1 MATIKQ
7 IASEAGVSPAT
18 VSRVLNNDLTLSV
31 SEETRSRIFSIAEQ
45 LQYKPARLK
54 RMKQDKLRSTLRI
67 GLVMWATLED
77 EHSDPYFGS
86 IRCGIETRCE
96 ELGIGIDKVI
106 RGVLKTEP
114 TTPINE
120 LDGLIAV
127 GSVDEQEIA
136 RLYPRKD
143 RMIFVNHDLTPD
155 DCDSVQLNF
164 AQAMKE
170 VLRHLYE
177 LGHEEIGF
185 IGGGSDPGLLRDEG
199 QHEDQRTRIFAELQ
213 KKRGIY
219 KPELMY
225 LADWS
230 SNGGYE
236 TMLRMLDDGHRP
248 TACFIASDPMAVG
261 ALRALHEKGLRV
273 PEDMAIIG
281 FDDIEVSAFL
291 TPPLTTVRVH
301 TELMGRTAV
310 QLLLERVEGRDITSH
325 ITINTK
331 LIVRESSG
339 SIIGK

>member
-18 VSRVLNNDLTLSV
+18 VSRVLNNDLSLSV

-54 RMKQDKLRSTLRI
+54 RMKQDQLISTI
-67 GLVMWATLED
+67 KVGLVMWSTLED
-77 EHSDPYFGS
+77 EHSDPYFGA
-86 IRCGIETRCE
+86 IRRGIETRCE

-106 RGVLKTEP
+106 RGVLKSEV
-114 TTPINE
+114 TPLTE
-120 LDGLIAV
+120 LDGLIVV
-127 GSVDEQEIA
+127 GSVDEQEVY
-136 RLYPRKD
+136 RLYPHKD
-143 RMIFVNHDLTPD
+143 RVIFVNHDQTPD

-164 AQAMKE
+164 GQAMKE

-177 LGHEEIGF
+177 LGHTEIGF
-185 IGGGSDPGLLRDEG
+185 IGGSSNPDQHREDG
-199 QHEDQRTRIFAELQ
+199 QHEDPRTRLFSELQ
-213 KKRGIY
+213 QKRGIY
-219 KPELMY
+219 NPELIY

-230 SNGGYE
+230 SNSGYE
-236 TMLRMLDDGHRP
+236 AMLRMLDDGHRP
-248 TACFIASDPMAVG
+248 TACFVASDPMAVG
-261 ALRALHEKGLRV
+261 ALRALHERGLRV
-273 PEDMAIIG
+273 PEDMAVIG

-310 QLLLERVEGRDITSH
+310 QLLLERVEGREITSH

-339 SIIGK
+339 TSR

>member
-18 VSRVLNNDLTLSV
+18 VSRVLNNDLSLSV

-54 RMKQDKLRSTLRI
+54 RMKQDQLLSTLKI
-67 GLVMWATLED
+67 GLVMWSTLED
-77 EHSDPYFGS
+77 EHSDPYFGA
-86 IRCGIETRCE
+86 IRRGIETRCE
-96 ELGIGIDKVI
+96 ELGIGIDKVV
-106 RGVLKTEP
+106 RGVLKTEH
-114 TTPINE
+114 TPLTE
-120 LDGLIAV
+120 LDGLIVV
-127 GSVDEQEIA
+127 GSVDDQEIN
-136 RLYPRKD
+136 RLYPHKERV
-143 RMIFVNHDLTPD
+143 IYVNHDETPD

-177 LGHEEIGF
+177 LGHADIGF
-185 IGGGSDPGLLRDEG
+185 IGGSSNPVVQREDGK
-199 QHEDQRTRIFAELQ
+199 HEDQRTAIFAELQ
-213 KKRGIY
+213 QKRGIY
-219 KPELMY
+219 NPALMY

-236 TMLRMLDDGHRP
+236 TMVRMLDDGHRP
-248 TACFIASDPMAVG
+248 SACFVASDPMAVG
-261 ALRALHEKGLRV
+261 ALRALHERGIQV
-273 PEDMAIIG
+273 PEDMAVIG

-301 TELMGRTAV
+301 TELMGQAAV
-310 QLLLERVEGRDITSH
+310 QLLLERVEGREVTSH

-339 SIIGK
+339 SSR

>member
-31 SEETRSRIFSIAEQ
+31 SDETRSRIFSIAEQ

-54 RMKQDKLRSTLRI
+54 RMKQEKLLSTLRI
-67 GLVMWATLED
+67 GLVMWSTLED
-77 EHSDPYFGS
+77 EHSDPYFGA
-86 IRCGIETRCE
+86 IRRGIETRCE

-106 RGVLKTEP
+106 RGVLKTEL
-114 TTPINE
+114 TPLTE
-120 LDGLIAV
+120 LDGLIVV
-127 GSVDEQEIA
+127 GSVDDQEIN
-136 RLYPRKD
+136 RLYPHKERV
-143 RMIFVNHDLTPD
+143 IFVNHDMTPD

-177 LGHEEIGF
+177 LGHAEIGF
-185 IGGGSDPGLLRDEG
+185 IGGSSDPSLQRDEG
-199 QHEDQRTRIFAELQ
+199 HYEDQRTRIFAELQ
-213 KKRGIY
+213 QKRGIY
-219 KPELMY
+219 NPNLMY

-236 TMLRMLDDGHRP
+236 AMLRMLDDGYRP
-248 TACFIASDPMAVG
+248 SACFIASDPMAVG
-261 ALRALHEKGLRV
+261 ALRALHERGLRV
-273 PEDMAIIG
+273 PEDMAVIG

-310 QLLLERVEGRDITSH
+310 QLLLERVEGREITSH

-331 LIVRESSG
+331 LVVRESSG
-339 SIIGK
+339 SSK